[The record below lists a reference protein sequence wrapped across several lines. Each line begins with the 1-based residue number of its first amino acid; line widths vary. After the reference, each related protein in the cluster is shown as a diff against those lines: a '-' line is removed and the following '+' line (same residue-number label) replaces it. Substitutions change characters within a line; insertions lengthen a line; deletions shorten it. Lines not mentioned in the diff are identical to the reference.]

1 MKSAWVPEF
10 LTPDNTLI
18 AEERL
23 TETRG
28 PRRHEPMIFSLT
40 LCETAL

>member
-28 PRRHEPMIFSLT
+28 LGAT
-40 LCETAL
+40 NL